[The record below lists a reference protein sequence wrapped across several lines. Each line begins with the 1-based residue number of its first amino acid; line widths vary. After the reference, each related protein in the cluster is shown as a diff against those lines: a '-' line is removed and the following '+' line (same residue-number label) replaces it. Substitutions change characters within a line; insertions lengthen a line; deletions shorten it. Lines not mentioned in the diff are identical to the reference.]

1 MKRVIL
7 VVLLLS
13 ILSAIIMAS
22 NGKTYYE
29 IALNRIDKKLEL
41 IEKHGNK
48 K

>member
-1 MKRVIL
+1 MKKVIL
-7 VVLLLS
+7 LVLLFS
-13 ILSAIIMAS
+13 ILSAIVMAS

-41 IEKHGNK
+41 IEKHANK